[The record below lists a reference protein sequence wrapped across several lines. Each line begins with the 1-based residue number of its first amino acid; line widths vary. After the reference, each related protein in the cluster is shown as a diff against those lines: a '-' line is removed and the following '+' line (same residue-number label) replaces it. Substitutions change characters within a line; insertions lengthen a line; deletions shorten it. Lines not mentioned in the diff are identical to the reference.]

1 MKKVL
6 AAVAVWLRR
15 VFGRVKKAPVKTVGH
30 YFWMPETGYKTKKDK
45 YRSVQK
51 GHTAGK
57 LPLAR
62 KPL

>member
-6 AAVAVWLRR
+6 AAVAAWWRR
-15 VFGRVKKAPVKTVGH
+15 VFGRGKKAPVKTVGH
-30 YFWMPETGYKTKKDK
+30 YFWMPEMGYKTKKGI
-45 YRSVQK
+45 YRSVQC

-57 LPLAR
+57 LPLPR